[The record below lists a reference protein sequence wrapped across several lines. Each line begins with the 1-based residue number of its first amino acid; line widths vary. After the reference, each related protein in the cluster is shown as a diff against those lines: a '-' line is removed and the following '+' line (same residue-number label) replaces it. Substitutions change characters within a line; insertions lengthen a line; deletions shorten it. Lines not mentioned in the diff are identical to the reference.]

1 MMKRTIFLV
10 ILLSFILP
18 GFGTKS
24 YIGDKKLYYG
34 AAYYPEDWPEENI
47 DQDIEMMKEAG
58 VNVVRMAEF
67 AWFKMEP
74 EEGKYNFDWLHRV
87 IDKLHSN
94 GIDVILGTPT
104 ATPPAWLAEKHPE
117 MYRVTQDG
125 TRLHHGGRRDCS
137 YTSKVY
143 NDYCNKIVVAMAK
156 EFGHKEGVIGWQ
168 TDNEMTLTPDYSEE
182 TREQWVK
189 WLEGK
194 YKTPE
199 NLNASWNLDL
209 WSQGINNF
217 NQVPMPTDNVTHHY
231 SLLNA
236 WNEFNNNKIAEFQ
249 NNQIEI
255 IRKYSDLPITH
266 DSMPN
271 QAVDYERLFAPLDF
285 PAINVYHSFEAYDL
299 IQSNYDRMRGLKKGN
314 HWIFETAPNNSGG
327 GGGGNTWYL
336 HQIPGSLNAA
346 IWMSFASGGQGA
358 MYWPWRQHW
367 AGQEIPHGA
376 VVSAWGKP
384 AANWSEIQ
392 QLGKELEEYSDL
404 LMSNPVKSAQ
414 AAIIFSN
421 NSLNNLNIEKIANG
435 LRYYPDWTYRF
446 YRPMADNYIFR
457 DVIYPDADFSD
468 YKLIFAPLLPQIND
482 DTKNRLKNWVEN
494 GGILIFGPMSGYR
507 SQEWTQHTDHF
518 TGDFEEW
525 MGIEVDSF
533 IPIGT
538 ERREKE
544 IPFNLSFSPE
554 LGIKDSEASLWSL
567 ALNSERGK
575 AIAKYT
581 TGHHAGKTA
590 IAENKVGKGKI
601 IYLGTDPGK
610 EAMGQLLLSYA
621 KEAGITPVAT
631 GDEGLVIVPREGDNT
646 GIILINITPEEKTVV
661 LDKKYTGLTDV
672 ASGNVLQNKH
682 EVTLKPYEKK
692 LYFKRK

>member
-1 MMKRTIFLV
+1 MKKISVLIIF
-10 ILLSFILP
+10 LSFIFP
-18 GFGTKS
+18 ASPKESF
-24 YIGDKKLYYG
+24 IGDNKLYYG
-34 AAYYPEDWPEENI
+34 AAYYPEAWPEENI
-47 DQDIEMMKEAG
+47 DADIENMKEAG

-74 EEGKYNFDWLHRV
+74 EEGQYNFGWLHNV
-87 IDKLHSN
+87 IDKLHSK

-117 MYRVTQDG
+117 IYRVTQDG
-125 TRLHHGGRRDCS
+125 VRLHHGGRRDCS

-143 NDYCNKIVVAMAK
+143 NDYCNKIVEAMAK
-156 EFGHKEGVIGWQ
+156 EFGHKDGVIGWQ

-182 TREQWVK
+182 TRQQWMR
-189 WLEGK
+189 WLKEK

-199 NLNASWNLDL
+199 NLNELWNLDL
-209 WSQGINNF
+209 WSQGINDF
-217 NQVPMPTDNVTHHY
+217 GQVPLPTDNVTHHY

-236 WNEFNNNKIAEFQ
+236 WNEFNNSQIAAFQ
-249 NNQIEI
+249 NNQIDI

-299 IQSNYDRMRGLKKGN
+299 IQSNYDRMRGFKKRN

-376 VVSAWGKP
+376 IISAWGKP
-384 AANWSEIQ
+384 AANWNEIK
-392 QLGKELEEYSDL
+392 QLGEELENYSDL
-404 LMSNPVKSAQ
+404 LMNNPVEPAKV
-414 AAIIFSN
+414 AIIFSN
-421 NSLNNLNIEKIANG
+421 NALNSLNIEKIANG

-446 YRPMADNYIFR
+446 YRPIADNYIFR
-457 DVIYPDADFSD
+457 DVIYPDTDFSD
-468 YKLIFAPLLPQIND
+468 YKLLFVPLLPQIND
-482 DTKNRLKNWVEN
+482 DTRKRLKEWVEM

-507 SQEWTQHTDHF
+507 SPEWTQYTNHF
-518 TGDFEEW
+518 TGDLEDW
-525 MGIEVDSF
+525 MGIEVESF

-538 ERREKE
+538 ERRDKE
-544 IPFNLSFSPE
+544 IPFNLSFNSN

-567 ALNSERGK
+567 ALQTEKGK
-575 AIAKYT
+575 EIAKYT

-590 IAENKVGKGKI
+590 IAENKIGKGKI
-601 IYLGTDPGK
+601 IYMGTDPGQ
-610 EAMGQLLLSYA
+610 EALGKLLKKYA
-621 KEAGITPVAT
+621 KEAGINPDAS
-631 GDEGLVIVPREGDNT
+631 GDPGIVVVPRSGS
-646 GIILINITPEEKTVV
+646 GKGVILVNITPDEKGIV
-661 LDKKYTGLTDV
+661 LDKKYSDFIDIN
-672 ASGNVLQNKH
+672 SGEKLNNAR
-682 EVTLKPYEKK
+682 EVKLKPFEKK
-692 LYFKRK
+692 LYFKSN